1 MAYCIHTLLLK
12 DALSIFTVLVEQN
25 YTFTLRKSE
34 ENLYSFYVT
43 LLASWTHILLLKD
56 ALSIFTLLVEQEFTF
71 TLRKSEENLSRL
83 LENTIIIDKGCP
95 LYIYCIGRKKL
106 FFHFEEIWRES
117 LYFLCYTLGFFY
129 THIIG
134 KGCPLF
140 IYSMG
145 RKKTILSL
153 LGNLKRISLLSLL
166 HCWLLVYTYC

>member
-56 ALSIFTLLVEQEFTF
+56 ALSIFTLLVEQNYTF
-71 TLRKSEENLSRL
+71 TLRKSEENLLTFFLKL
-83 LENTIIIDKGCP
+83 LAFCIHIYIVTKGCP

-117 LYFLCYTLGFFY
+117 LYFLCYTLCFLY
-129 THIIG
+129 THIHS
-134 KGCPLF
+134 
-140 IYSMG
+140 Y
-145 RKKTILSL
+145 
-153 LGNLKRISLLSLL
+153 
-166 HCWLLVYTYC
+166 